1 MDWPSVD
8 VYLGQSFILV
18 CFISTVFRQY
28 AAIVFITNNR
38 FETVKKK
45 LLYLTFDDYVYCA
58 NKMIQN
64 WSYSSKGE
72 YELTCTLFTA
82 TTKES
87 FYVQ

>member
-1 MDWPSVD
+1 MNS
-8 VYLGQSFILV
+8 SILNG
-18 CFISTVFRQY
+18 CIFFFLFRQY

-64 WSYSSKGE
+64 WSYSSKGK
-72 YELTCTLFTA
+72 LGKL
-82 TTKES
+82 K
-87 FYVQ
+87 V